1 MEEERR
7 QKYQMQQQ
15 LQVKKQQ
22 LKEEVERE
30 KQLQKERE
38 RQKDYERKQRAHQT
52 KDKLKAYQEQLKH
65 AQDMQI
71 KQNQA
76 IAAQFEQIKLEQE
89 RADMA
94 HASDD
99 SDDDDPFGQA
109 SPTPNNIAPTP
120 FTQKKSVKANTRS
133 VTSMNKS
140 LVNTL
145 FDGGSVVQG
154 SIRSPVR
161 I

>member
-7 QKYQMQQQ
+7 QKYRMQQQ

-38 RQKDYERKQRAHQT
+38 KQKDYERKQRALQT

-99 SDDDDPFGQA
+99 SDDAFGQA
-109 SPTPNNIAPTP
+109 SPTPINIAPTP
-120 FTQKKSVKANTRS
+120 FTQKKANTRS

-145 FDGGSVVQG
+145 FDGGSVV
-154 SIRSPVR
+154 
-161 I
+161 

>member
-7 QKYQMQQQ
+7 QKYQMQKQ

-38 RQKDYERKQRAHQT
+38 KQKDYERKQRALQT
-52 KDKLKAYQEQLKH
+52 KDKLKAYQQQLKH

-71 KQNQA
+71 KQNEA

-89 RADMA
+89 QTDMA
-94 HASDD
+94 NASDY
-99 SDDDDPFGQA
+99 SDDAFEQA
-109 SPTPNNIAPTP
+109 SPKKQANT
-120 FTQKKSVKANTRS
+120 KSV
-133 VTSMNKS
+133 
-140 LVNTL
+140 
-145 FDGGSVVQG
+145 
-154 SIRSPVR
+154 I
-161 I
+161 